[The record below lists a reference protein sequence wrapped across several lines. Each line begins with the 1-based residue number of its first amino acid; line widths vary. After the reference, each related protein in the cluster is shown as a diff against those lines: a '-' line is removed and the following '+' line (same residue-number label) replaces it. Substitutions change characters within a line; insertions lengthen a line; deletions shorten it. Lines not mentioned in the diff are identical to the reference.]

1 MKDTADR
8 NNTHAEDEGQ
18 YSLRLE
24 DYLTQLEGRE
34 AWREFQERYLDK
46 PGYYELLASLL
57 A

>member
-1 MKDTADR
+1 MKDAADR

-34 AWREFQERYLDK
+34 AWREFQERYHDK